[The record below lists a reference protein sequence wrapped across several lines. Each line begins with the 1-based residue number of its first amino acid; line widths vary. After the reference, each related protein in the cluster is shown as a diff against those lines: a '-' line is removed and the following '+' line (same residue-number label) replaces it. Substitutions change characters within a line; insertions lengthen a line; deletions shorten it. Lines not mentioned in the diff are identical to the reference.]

1 MTVDRRCGK
10 KAASAAILICLFLVV
25 NLSGC
30 GRAVAP
36 SATLRYVRIEP
47 LLAYHPSWKQLAE
60 LEKQV
65 ALIGKQG
72 DASSANAFI
81 LPDFPA
87 SLPPNVSMK
96 LSQGVERQSQI
107 ERDARQYAEGLNRSL
122 SATNRILIG
131 QERRREQK
139 RVEKEL
145 GAKLLEAE
153 NILREVNLVKQFA
166 IMEKIK
172 SLSFQQAILL
182 SQINVY
188 LQVTRSDNLALSK
201 SQLELKAVV
210 NEIEGL
216 NESLR
221 NLKNADL
228 IAQSNSKRAAI
239 LKSLEAMS
247 SERLAKRQSDLDAD
261 KAEKVAEALQVQKLD
276 PVPIPQTEAL
286 PSKSVASVLTLP
298 EKVFLPGKNT
308 EAALAGVSA
317 RNRLSESSRQ
327 QRDRRSSSS
336 VKQET
341 PSRLRTQC
349 ARIALT
355 DQFLATRRSRMGE
368 GPLAWVNS
376 ARLMKSRLR
385 E

>member
-1 MTVDRRCGK
+1 MAVVGCCRNRAT
-10 KAASAAILICLFLVV
+10 SAATLIYLLLIA
-25 NLSGC
+25 NLTGC
-30 GRAVAP
+30 GRAIAP

-47 LLAYHPSWKQLAE
+47 LLVYHPSWKQVAE

-65 ALIGKQG
+65 ALIGERG
-72 DASSANAFI
+72 GATTANAFE

-87 SLPPNVSMK
+87 PSPPNVSVT

-107 ERDARQYAEGLNRSL
+107 ERDARQYAEGLSRSI

-153 NILREVNLVKQFA
+153 RILQEINLVKQFA

-172 SLSFQQAILL
+172 TLSFQQAILL

-188 LQVTRSDNLALSK
+188 LQVTRSDNVALSK
-201 SQLELKAVV
+201 SQMELKAVV

-228 IAQSNSKRAAI
+228 TAQSNSKRSAI
-239 LKSLEAMS
+239 LKTLEAMS
-247 SERLAKRQSDLDAD
+247 EERLARRQSDLDAD
-261 KAEKVAEALQVQKLD
+261 RAEKVTDALQVQKLD
-276 PVPIPQTEAL
+276 PVPVPQTAAL
-286 PSKSVASVLTLP
+286 PLRSISSVLTLP
-298 EKVFLPGKNT
+298 ASYFLPGRNS
-308 EAALAGVSA
+308 ASASVGVSA
-317 RNRLSESSRQ
+317 RNRLLENSRQ
-327 QRDRRSSSS
+327 QRELLLVEIRKDTE
-336 VKQET
+336 QATEQAA
-341 PSRLRTQC
+341 LRHGWKLVDSNHKGASDATEEMK
-349 ARIALT
+349 AL
-355 DQFLATRRSRMGE
+355 
-368 GPLAWVNS
+368 
-376 ARLMKSRLR
+376 LR
-385 E
+385 EQWRRTP

>member
-1 MTVDRRCGK
+1 MIIDGRCGNRATG
-10 KAASAAILICLFLVV
+10 AATLIGLLLIA

-30 GRAVAP
+30 GRAIAP
-36 SATLRYVRIEP
+36 SATFRYVRIEP
-47 LLAYHPSWKQLAE
+47 LLTYHPSWKQLAE
-60 LEKQV
+60 LENQV

-72 DASSANAFI
+72 GASSANAFV

-87 SLPPNVSMK
+87 PLPPNASVA

-107 ERDARQYAEGLNRSL
+107 ERDARQYAEGLDRSL

-153 NILREVNLVKQFA
+153 RILREVNLVKQFA

-188 LQVTRSDNLALSK
+188 LQVTRSDNLALSR
-201 SQLELKAVV
+201 SQTELKAVV

-228 IAQSNSKRAAI
+228 TAQSNSKRSAI

-247 SERLAKRQSDLDAD
+247 AERLAKRLSDLDAD
-261 KAEKVAEALQVQKLD
+261 KAEKVADALQVQKLD
-276 PVPIPQTEAL
+276 PVPVPQTATL
-286 PSKSVASVLTLP
+286 PIKSISSVLTLP
-298 EKVFLPGKNT
+298 ATGFLPGKNFESET
-308 EAALAGVSA
+308 AGVSA
-317 RNRLSESSRQ
+317 RNRLLESSRQ
-327 QRDRRSSSS
+327 QRELLLVEIRKDTE
-336 VKQET
+336 QATEQAA
-341 PSRLRTQC
+341 LRHGWTLVESNRKG
-349 ARIALT
+349 ASDATEEMKAL
-355 DQFLATRRSRMGE
+355 
-368 GPLAWVNS
+368 
-376 ARLMKSRLR
+376 LR
-385 E
+385 EQWRRTP